1 MGVPTFEEMD
11 VGRCP
16 EAQAPDETLR
26 PTPLPREQISGD
38 DMGVP
43 FFRGI
48 LYAAPIGAFLWAL
61 GALSVWLIL
70 GD

>member
-1 MGVPTFEEMD
+1 MGLPAFEELD

-26 PTPLPREQISGD
+26 PTPLPQEQISRE
-38 DMGVP
+38 DMGAR

-48 LYAAPIGAFLWAL
+48 LYAVPISAFLWAL
-61 GALSVWLIL
+61 VALSVWLIL
-70 GD
+70 RD